1 LHVASPGWQPSAAQS
16 SAHFDAVAAT
26 SSKENVAAF
35 NIKAVM
41 AGDRSF
47 DLKFERQ
54 VENDFFSIFFSRKCQ
69 RNVVVEC
76 QCVEAQGGAKRR
88 RL

>member
-1 LHVASPGWQPSAAQS
+1 MLGHGYDQHSPLGILWRLLDRHCLHVVSPGWQPSAAQS

-47 DLKFERQ
+47 DLK
-54 VENDFFSIFFSRKCQ
+54 V
-69 RNVVVEC
+69 
-76 QCVEAQGGAKRR
+76 
-88 RL
+88 